1 MQKAEHIR
9 ADRYPHERFCLVA
22 GAVEGKDRLRGEGFL
37 VYDLADIEAACST
50 R

>member
-1 MQKAEHIR
+1 MGVAVGTDVLR
-9 ADRYPHERFCLVA
+9 FLHERFCLVA
-22 GAVEGKDRLRGEGFL
+22 GAVEGKDRLRDEGFL